1 MLLLTH
7 GATNEMAFGC
17 TNAQAAGTDTIGT
30 GGILIV
36 APRARAVARAPTI
49 SPLRSIYASN

>member
-1 MLLLTH
+1 MY